1 MKKRSTKIL
10 VVEDDPNLSEVLSDS
25 LEMVGYEVIL
35 AIDGENGIKAFR
47 KTSPHMILL
56 DIMLPQKDGFAV
68 AKEIR
73 KLDDQVP
80 IIFLTAKTMEAD
92 RISGFKIGCDD
103 YITKPFSFEELN
115 LRIKAILKRSA
126 AKPIWNKLPQKKIY
140 KMGNMSFDPNNLILK
155 SPSGKRTL
163 TKKESALLQLLA
175 DNMNQLVTR
184 DFALKV
190 IWGDDDYYIG
200 RSMDVFITKLRK
212 YLREGERVQIKNIH
226 GVGFKLETTN

>member
-155 SPSGKRTL
+155 LPSGKRTL